1 MYVIVGIAS
10 YNEADS
16 IAGVVR
22 AADQGLLMLAGNS
35 EPPGAHPECRQQ

>member
-22 AADQGLLMLAGNS
+22 AADQGLLCWRANS
-35 EPPGAHPECRQQ
+35 RISGRSS